1 MSTDPV
7 YNALYVI
14 INHGQYKFESIMSN
28 HSLSDL
34 EWLKCNLYYIWT
46 LKINLTR
53 RERKYK

>member
-46 LKINLTR
+46 SKNQFNKR
-53 RERKYK
+53 REKI